1 MLCPERSLFW
11 WSKVST
17 MKIKNILIVYTK
29 PKNTAEKETLQV
41 VEKTLKRYNVD
52 YTISKRERLNKK
64 LFQNRDLV
72 IAVGGDGTFL
82 RASHFIFD
90 KTPILGVNS
99 DTKSK
104 EGFFMPATKKDFNK
118 KFNKIINNNFKIK
131 KLNRLEAYLNNKRIP
146 ELALNEFY
154 ISSQKEYHTA
164 RYCFTIMGKREK
176 QKSSGIIISTAAG
189 SYAWMKSAGGKQL
202 PLNSDKFEYMVREPY
217 CGRISAKCGLVNGIL
232 DKDEKIIV
240 EFELWDGM
248 LIADSI
254 SIEHTFKAKE
264 KVTVRMSNKPLYS
277 VSF

>member
-1 MLCPERSLFW
+1 
-11 WSKVST
+11 
-17 MKIKNILIVYTK
+17 MKIKNTLVVYTK
-29 PKNTAEKETLQV
+29 PKNLAEKQTLQA
-41 VEKTLKRYNVD
+41 VEKTLKKYNVN
-52 YTISKRERLNKK
+52 YTVSKREGLNKK
-64 LFQNRDLV
+64 AFQNKELV

-90 KTPILGVNS
+90 NTPILGVNS
-99 DTKSK
+99 DPKRK
-104 EGFFMPATKKDFNK
+104 EGFFMAATRKDFDGKFSKIANNK
-118 KFNKIINNNFKIK
+118 FKIK
-131 KLNRLEAYLNNKRIP
+131 KLNRLEAYLNNKKIP

-154 ISSQKEYHTA
+154 ISSKKEYHTA
-164 RYCFTIMGKREK
+164 RYYLTIKGKRER

-240 EFELWDGM
+240 EFELWGWI
-248 LIADSI
+248 LIADSL
-254 SIEHTFKAKE
+254 SKEHKFKAKE
-264 KVTVRMSNKPLYS
+264 VVAVKMSNNPLHS